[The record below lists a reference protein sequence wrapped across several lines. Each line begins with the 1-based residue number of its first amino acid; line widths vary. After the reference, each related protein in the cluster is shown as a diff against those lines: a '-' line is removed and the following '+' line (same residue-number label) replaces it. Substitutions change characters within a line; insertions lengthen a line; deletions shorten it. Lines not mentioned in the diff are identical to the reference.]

1 MCAMITIFTVF
12 YRVFN
17 VIDSSKKNYVQ
28 STKKES
34 DLSAMLPLYESLKGL
49 KDSKKS
55 LVLEIAGVCFTYA
68 ARPDQTVLKG
78 LDLVISPGSITAI
91 CGR

>member
-1 MCAMITIFTVF
+1 MCALITIFTVF

-34 DLSAMLPLYESLKGL
+34 DTSAMLPLYESLKGL
-49 KDSKKS
+49 KDNKKS
-55 LVLEIAGVCFTYA
+55 LVLEIAGVRFTYA
-68 ARPDQTVLKG
+68 ARPDQAVLKG